1 MFAPGL
7 APLSAVEPII
17 FHNLTAS
24 NLKHHVPDLESS
36 NLNVRK
42 RFVFRNDDL
51 MGQGEEY
58 RRERD
63 KRNERNLVLGFF
75 LEKNRRIGG

>member
-51 MGQGEEY
+51 MGQGEE
-58 RRERD
+58 
-63 KRNERNLVLGFF
+63 
-75 LEKNRRIGG
+75 